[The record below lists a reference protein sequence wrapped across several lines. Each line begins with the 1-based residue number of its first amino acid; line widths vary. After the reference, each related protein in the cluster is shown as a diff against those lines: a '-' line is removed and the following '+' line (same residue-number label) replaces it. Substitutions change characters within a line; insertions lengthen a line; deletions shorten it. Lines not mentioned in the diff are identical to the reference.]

1 MQTETIELIEVELKY
16 CERCGGLWLR
26 LQGSDKVYCA
36 DCEPAVADLP
46 KAGLKRPGS
55 SVSQDDIEALG
66 GEFGICCAEG
76 HA

>member
-1 MQTETIELIEVELKY
+1 METELIEIIEVELKY

-26 LQGSDKVYCA
+26 LQGSDQVYCA
-36 DCEPAVADLP
+36 TCEPLMADLP
-46 KAGLKRPGS
+46 TPSRKRPVS
-55 SVSQDDIEALG
+55 SISQSDIEALG

>member
-1 MQTETIELIEVELKY
+1 MEPETIALIEVELKY

-26 LQGSDKVYCA
+26 LKGSDKVYCA
-36 DCEPAVADLP
+36 DCEPAMTDLP
-46 KAGLKRPGS
+46 QPALKRPVG
-55 SVSQDDIEALG
+55 SVSPSDIEALG